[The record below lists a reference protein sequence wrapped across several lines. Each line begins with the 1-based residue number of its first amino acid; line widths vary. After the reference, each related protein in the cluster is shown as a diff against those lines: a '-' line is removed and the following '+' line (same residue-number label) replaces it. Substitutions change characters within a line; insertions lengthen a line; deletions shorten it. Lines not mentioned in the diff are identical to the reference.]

1 MKSYFKFLSRNK
13 LYVLI
18 EAVGLVVSLAFV
30 IVISCYTWQQFA
42 VTREANDYQR
52 LYSLNVGRNDLNPF
66 NGEVAIVLDRVP
78 DVEAAGRISCRG
90 AEVKYDGEAIAGYR
104 DLCEI
109 DPVIFDFFPVEFVSG
124 TKEVL
129 NDRNQVLLDETFARS
144 ISPNIDP
151 VGRTIILNEDTCT
164 IGGIILIGERSIL
177 RRNDIYRALAG
188 PDINNYDTQGY
199 WMDLALIRFRE
210 GADHEAVRALI
221 DTIVRRELAWDPQN
235 WRSSDYR
242 LTMPFK
248 EIYFSPRNGYNALKC
263 GNLTMVYVLIAV
275 GILLL
280 ASALFNYINLSVA
293 LAGKR
298 AKEMAIRTTLGE
310 QRGEIFRRY
319 IIEAVTFVAG
329 CIILAVLLAKAFVPV
344 FNQYVAGEI
353 GLDIAFSPAYIA
365 LYVVLALIVGGIS
378 GAIPASI
385 TLSYNPV
392 AIIKGEQRRQTKTI
406 FSRLFIIIQNIITV
420 ALISLAMVMEL
431 QYRHLLNMPLG
442 ANVEGLYFI
451 SCKTVGYDKLAAKPY
466 VDKIALSTS
475 YPGRRYMQTT
485 AFTDDGKKIDIGMFV
500 CEKEAFDMFH
510 FDVVRDYQT
519 PGGIGLWFTESA
531 ARAFELDEE
540 NPAMPKNLPKFWS
553 NDVQVSGIINDYA
566 VADPSKVAGN
576 QVGLV
581 MVAGRYT
588 NQPSVILKLNRF
600 DAEVRADLRKVA
612 EEESLRETGDYSIAD
627 MFGYVPELIEQDMIA
642 TRNFVSLIEVF
653 MLLATLISLL
663 GLVAMSAY
671 YTGLQTAN
679 IAVRKVFGGSVASE
693 TFRAVKEYMLLV
705 EIAVL
710 IGIPIAIYLAN
721 KYLNQ
726 FYYRIDGYW
735 WVFAV
740 AAIIALAISFLAVL
754 SQTLKAAQTNP
765 AVELKKE

>member
-52 LYSLNVGRNDLNPF
+52 LYSLNIGREDDLIAYP
-66 NGEVAIVLDRVP
+66 GEMSFVLDRVP
-78 DVEAAGRISCRG
+78 DVEAAGRIECFG
-90 AEVKYDGEAIAGYR
+90 AKVIYENNELPGYSH
-104 DLCEI
+104 LCVI
-109 DPVIFDFFPVEFVSG
+109 DPVICDFFQFDFVVG
-124 TKEVL
+124 TKDVL
-129 NDRNQVLLDETFARS
+129 NDKSQVVLEESFARK
-144 ISPNIDP
+144 ISPEINPI
-151 VGRTIILNEDTCT
+151 GQTIIVRGDTCT
-164 IGGIILIGERSIL
+164 IGGIVRANDHSIL
-177 RRNDIYRALAG
+177 KKHDIYKPVSKPDVAPLADELRL
-188 PDINNYDTQGY
+188 PID
-199 WMDLALIRFRE
+199 AVFIRLRE
-210 GADHEAVRALI
+210 GADHAAVRDLI
-221 DTIVRRELAWDPQN
+221 DTVIRREMSGWN
-235 WRSSDYR
+235 WKLSPFS
-242 LTMPFK
+242 LTIPYK
-248 EIYFSPRNGYNALKC
+248 EIYFSPRNRSNVFKY

-319 IIEAVTFVAG
+319 IVEAVTFVAG
-329 CIILAVLLAKAFVPV
+329 CIILAVMLAKVLEPV
-344 FNQYVAGEI
+344 FNRYVAGDI
-353 GLDIAFSPAYIA
+353 GLNIAFSPAYVA
-365 LYVVLALIVGGIS
+365 LYAMLALVVGGVS
-378 GAIPASI
+378 GAIPAGI

-392 AIIKGEQRRQTKTI
+392 AIIKGEQRRQTKTV
-406 FSRLFIIIQNIITV
+406 FSRIFIIIQNIITV

-442 ANVEGLYFI
+442 ANVEGLYYI
-451 SCKTVGYDKLAAKPY
+451 ACGSIGNNQLATKPY
-466 VDKIALSTS
+466 VDKIGLSS
-475 YPGRRYMQTT
+475 SFPGERHMEVRANIEGQNVVVGI
-485 AFTDDGKKIDIGMFV
+485 FNCDKS
-500 CEKEAFDMFH
+500 AFDMFQ
-510 FDVVRDYQT
+510 FDIVRNYQV
-519 PGGIGLWFTESA
+519 PGGKGLWFSESA
-531 ARAFELDEE
+531 ARVFNLDEE
-540 NPAMPKNLPKFWS
+540 NPTVPS
-553 NDVQVSGIINDYA
+553 NFPNYWGGEMVVAGIIKDYA
-566 VADPSKVAGN
+566 VCNPSEVTGN
-576 QVGLV
+576 QIGMVLV
-581 MVAGRYT
+581 SDMDQKSSA
-588 NQPSVILKLNRF
+588 ILKLNRL
-600 DAEVRADLRKVA
+600 DAEVRADLRKIY
-612 EEESLRETGDYSIAD
+612 EEESIRNYGDIRYTE
-627 MFGYVPELIEQDMIA
+627 MFDYIPELIERSMEE
-642 TRNFVSLIEVF
+642 TRNFISLIEVF

-710 IGIPIAIYLAN
+710 IGIPVAIYFAN

-740 AAIIALAISFLAVL
+740 AAVAALAISFLAVL

>member
-30 IVISCYTWQQFA
+30 IVILCYTWQQFA

-52 LYSLNVGRNDLNPF
+52 LYSLNIGHEDDLNAKP
-66 NGEVAIVLDRVP
+66 GEMALALDRVP
-78 DVEAAGRISCRG
+78 GIEAAGRING
-90 AEVKYDGEAIAGYR
+90 FGTKVVYENNELPGYPYI
-104 DLCEI
+104 CEI
-109 DPVIFDFFPVEFVSG
+109 DPVIFDFFQFDFVEG

-129 NDRNQVLLDETFARS
+129 NDKSQVILEESFARK
-144 ISPNIDP
+144 ISPDIDP
-151 VGRTIILNEDTCT
+151 VGRTIIVNRDTCT
-164 IGGIILIGERSIL
+164 VGGIVRADDHSIL
-177 RRNDIYRALAG
+177 KEHDIYKVFG
-188 PDINNYDTQGY
+188 QSDIEPTRFSVFD
-199 WMDLALIRFRE
+199 AVLIRLSE
-210 GADHEAVRALI
+210 TADHAAVRDLI
-221 DTIVRRELAWDPQN
+221 DTVMRRELSDWN
-235 WRSSDYR
+235 WQQSPFS
-242 LTMPFK
+242 LTIPYK
-248 EIYFSPRNGYNALKC
+248 EIYFSPRNYSNAFKH

-319 IIEAVTFVAG
+319 IVEAVVFVAG
-329 CIILAVLLAKAFVPV
+329 CIVLAVLLAKVLEPV
-344 FNQYVAGEI
+344 FNRYVAGDI
-353 GLDIAFSPAYIA
+353 SLDIAFSPAYIA
-365 LYVVLALIVGGIS
+365 LYAVLALVVGGIS

-385 TLSYNPV
+385 TLSYNPI
-392 AIIKGEQRRQTKTI
+392 AIIKGEQRRQTKTV

-431 QYRHLLNMPLG
+431 QYKHLLNMPLG
-442 ANVEGLYFI
+442 ANVEGLYYIFCG
-451 SCKTVGYDKLAAKPY
+451 SVGNNQLATKPY
-466 VDKIALSTS
+466 VDKIGVSS
-475 YPGRRYMQTT
+475 SHPGRRNMECRLNIE
-485 AFTDDGKKIDIGMFV
+485 GKNVVVGVLNCDKN
-500 CEKEAFDMFH
+500 AFDMFQ
-510 FDVVRDYQT
+510 FDIVRDYQV
-519 PGGIGLWFTESA
+519 PDGKGLWFSESA
-531 ARAFELDEE
+531 ARIFELDED
-540 NPAMPKNLPKFWS
+540 NPTVPSNLPNFWGG
-553 NDVQVSGIINDYA
+553 DIPVAGIVKDYA
-566 VADPSKVAGN
+566 VCGPSEVTGN
-576 QVGLV
+576 QIGIALV
-581 MVAGRYT
+581 SDMDQEWNTTIV
-588 NQPSVILKLNRF
+588 KLNRL
-600 DAEVRADLRKVA
+600 DAEVRTDLRKLY
-612 EEESLRETGDYSIAD
+612 EEASIRRFGDIRYTE
-627 MFGYVPELIEQDMIA
+627 MFDYIPELIERSMEE
-642 TRNFVSLIEVF
+642 TRNFISLIELF

-710 IGIPIAIYLAN
+710 IGIPVAIYFAN

-740 AAIIALAISFLAVL
+740 AAVAALAISFLAVL

>member
-1 MKSYFKFLSRNK
+1 MKSYLKFLSRNK

-52 LYSLNVGRNDLNPF
+52 LYSLNMGHEDDLNAYP
-66 NGEVAIVLDRVP
+66 GQMALALDRVP
-78 DVEAAGRISCRG
+78 GIEAAGRINCRG
-90 AEVKYDGEAIAGYR
+90 SKVIYENVELPGYQN
-104 DLCEI
+104 LCEI
-109 DPVIFDFFPVEFVSG
+109 DPEIFDFFQYDFVVG
-124 TKEVL
+124 TIEVL
-129 NDRNQVLLDETFARS
+129 NDKNQVVIEESFARK

-151 VGRTIILNEDTCT
+151 VGRTIVVRGDTCT
-164 IGGIILIGERSIL
+164 IGGIIRADDHSIMKKH
-177 RRNDIYRALAG
+177 DIYKPFDK
-188 PDINNYDTQGY
+188 PDVAPSAD
-199 WMDLALIRFRE
+199 DFFSPVDAVFIRLSE
-210 GADHEAVRALI
+210 GADHAAVRDLI
-221 DTIVRRELAWDPQN
+221 DTVMRREMADWN
-235 WRSSDYR
+235 WLHSPFS
-242 LTMPFK
+242 LTIPYK
-248 EIYFSPRNGYNALKC
+248 EIYFSPRNYSNALKH

-319 IIEAVTFVAG
+319 IVEAVVFVAG
-329 CIILAVLLAKAFVPV
+329 CIVLAVMLAKVLEPV
-344 FNQYVAGEI
+344 FNRYVAGDI
-353 GLDIAFSPAYIA
+353 SLNIAFSPAYIA
-365 LYVVLALIVGGIS
+365 LYVVLALVVGGVS
-378 GAIPASI
+378 GAIPAGI

-392 AIIKGEQRRQTKTI
+392 AIIKGEQRRQTKTV

-431 QYRHLLNMPLG
+431 QYKHLLNMPLG
-442 ANVEGLYFI
+442 ANVEGLYYI
-451 SCKTVGYDKLAAKPY
+451 SCGSVGNNQLATKPY
-466 VDKIALSTS
+466 VDKIGFSS
-475 YPGRRYMQTT
+475 SFPGKRNMECRPNIE
-485 AFTDDGKKIDIGMFV
+485 GKNVIVGLFNCDKT
-500 CEKEAFDMFH
+500 AFDMFQ
-510 FDVVRDYQT
+510 FDIVRDYQV
-519 PGGIGLWFTESA
+519 PGGKGLWFSESA
-531 ARAFELDEE
+531 ARVFELDEE
-540 NPAMPKNLPKFWS
+540 NPTVPSTLPNFWGDEIS
-553 NDVQVSGIINDYA
+553 VAGIVKDYA
-566 VADPSKVAGN
+566 VCGPTELTGN
-576 QVGLV
+576 QIGIVRV
-581 MVAGRYT
+581 CDMDQEWSNTIV
-588 NQPSVILKLNRF
+588 KLNRL
-600 DAEVRADLRKVA
+600 DAEVRADLRKIY
-612 EEESLRETGDYSIAD
+612 EEWSIRTYGDIRYTE
-627 MFGYVPELIEQDMIA
+627 MFDYIPELIERSMEE
-642 TRNFVSLIEVF
+642 TRNFISLIELF

-710 IGIPIAIYLAN
+710 IGIPVAIYFAN

-740 AAIIALAISFLAVL
+740 AAIAALAISFLAVL
-754 SQTLKAAQTNP
+754 SQTLKAARTNP